1 MKVYDVKFTVA
12 IPDNVTDVNGL
23 NKEEQEWNYAISI
36 FVRSV
41 GQSLIVHAKIVLKAI
56 VDSQHGFG
64 CPMVNVQS
72 VLGVDI
78 HSFREAIEKAIA
90 NKEGV

>member
-1 MKVYDVKFTVA
+1 M
-12 IPDNVTDVNGL
+12 
-23 NKEEQEWNYAISI
+23 
-36 FVRSV
+36 

-78 HSFREAIEKAIA
+78 HFTPMDGLMLNMNRVNIDS
-90 NKEGV
+90 GH